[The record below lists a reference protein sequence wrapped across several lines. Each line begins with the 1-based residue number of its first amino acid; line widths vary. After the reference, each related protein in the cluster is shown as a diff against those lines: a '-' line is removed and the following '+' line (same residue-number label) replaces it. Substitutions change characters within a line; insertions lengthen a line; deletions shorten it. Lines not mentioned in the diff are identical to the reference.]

1 MLMFAL
7 NSSGQASGDLY
18 WDDGESLGKRTAICQ
33 QHHDAS
39 EHENEYRLVNH
50 SYLE

>member
-18 WDDGESLGKRTAICQ
+18 WDDGESLGKRTTICQ
-33 QHHDAS
+33 HLDAS
-39 EHENEYRLVNH
+39 MIMNIG
-50 SYLE
+50 